1 MINLKT
7 LLPTSTKQI
16 IKQGLRNAVA
26 LLNTSYFKR
35 TTTSIPNNNFGSIKE
50 IKQSLNN
57 STSADAKK
65 QNLQI
70 AISKL
75 NNIII
80 HPNQLFSFWHLVG
93 NPTQKKGYVK
103 SRAISG
109 NQLKQEIGGGLCQ
122 LSGLIYYLALH
133 VGVQI
138 IERHHHSID
147 IYKDEE
153 RFTPLGSDATVVYGY
168 KDLQFKN
175 TLSHPIALSFAI
187 LNDELI
193 GSIKSSIL
201 VQPLS
206 INFNYTQVENAIAV
220 TTIISKGETTLSTQK
235 NIYKKI
241 L

>member
-1 MINLKT
+1 MTILRT
-7 LLPTSTKQI
+7 LLPTSTKQK
-16 IKQGLRNAVA
+16 IKQGLRNAIA

-35 TTTSIPNNNFGSIKE
+35 ATKLEPHNNYICIKE

-57 STSADAKK
+57 STSATAKK

-70 AISKL
+70 AISAL
-75 NNIII
+75 NNIVIQ
-80 HPNQLFSFWHLVG
+80 PNQLFSFWHLVG

-103 SRAISG
+103 SRAIS
-109 NQLKQEIGGGLCQ
+109 NNELKEEVGGGLCQ
-122 LSGLIYYLALH
+122 LSGLIYYLAIH
-133 VGVQI
+133 TGVQI

-147 IYKDEE
+147 IYEDEE

-175 TLSHPIALSFAI
+175 TLQHPIALSFTI

-193 GSIKSSIL
+193 GSIKSSSSL
-201 VQPLS
+201 QPLS
-206 INFNYTQVENAIAV
+206 ITFNYTALENAVAV
-220 TTIISKGETTLSTQK
+220 TTIISIAAATLSTQK